1 MKVQGAN
8 NLGPEY
14 GPVFRLLRKFWRLA
28 PEGLRRS
35 LWETLGPQVQSAYAR
50 ISLARPARHA
60 PANLEAP
67 LVVAGLFS
75 TANGI
80 GEAARSTYRALCAAG
95 LSPIAVDLSGIL
107 APADL
112 DSGIPC
118 QPMPD
123 GHEGVLIL
131 QQNGPE
137 IPSALHHLGMH
148 RGCNWFTIGYWAWE
162 LTEFPKG
169 WERAFPYLSELWT
182 VSDFAA
188 KALTRHPKAPLA
200 YTFPHAID
208 PPEDVQT
215 NRAQFGWPE
224 DVFIFLAFADS
235 MSSLERKNPFGA
247 ISAFKLAFADD
258 PSCRL
263 VIKTRN
269 LERDPLAHANLQG
282 VAGDAENID
291 ILDVSLTEEKI
302 WELLQAADAV
312 ISLHRAEGFG
322 LVLAEAMAL
331 GKSVVA
337 TGWSGNM
344 EFMDDTTAYLVD
356 QHQVACKDVYGVYKQ
371 ESAYWAEPDIAMA
384 ASQLRALIENPQER
398 SVRVQAA
405 QARIREFACSRR
417 IGTMMAE
424 RLVKTRAKL

>member
-1 MKVQGAN
+1 MKEQGTDN
-8 NLGPEY
+8 PGPVY
-14 GPVFRLLRKFWRLA
+14 GPVFRWLRKLWRLL
-28 PEGLRRS
+28 PKDLRRS
-35 LWETLGPQVQSAYAR
+35 LWETLGPKVQSAYAR
-50 ISLARPARHA
+50 FWLARPARHV
-60 PANLEAP
+60 PADPQAP

-80 GEAARSTYRALCAAG
+80 GAAARATYRALCAAG

-123 GHEGVLIL
+123 SHEGVLIL

-137 IPSALHHLGMH
+137 IASALHHLGMH
-148 RGCNWFTIGYWAWE
+148 RGRNWFTIGYWAWE
-162 LTEFPKG
+162 LADFPQG

-182 VSDFAA
+182 ISDFAA
-188 KALTRHPKAPLA
+188 GALTRHPKAPA
-200 YTFPHAID
+200 AHTFPHAID
-208 PPEDVQT
+208 PPESVRRD
-215 NRAQFGWPE
+215 RAQFGWPE
-224 DVFIFLAFADS
+224 EAFVFLAFADS
-235 MSSLERKNPFGA
+235 MSSLERKNPLGA
-247 ISAFKLAFADD
+247 IAAFRLAFADD
-258 PSCRL
+258 QSFRL

-269 LERDPLAHANLQG
+269 LERDPLAHANLHKAVEG
-282 VAGDAENID
+282 AENIE

-331 GKSVVA
+331 GKPVVA
-337 TGWSGNM
+337 TAWSGNM
-344 EFMDDTTAYLVD
+344 DFMDETKAYLVD
-356 QHQVACKDVYGVYKQ
+356 QHQVVCEDAYGVYKYDT
-371 ESAYWAEPDIAMA
+371 AHWAEPDIAAA
-384 ASQLRALIENPQER
+384 ASQLRALVTNPEETSAR
-398 SVRVQAA
+398 VRAA

-417 IGTMMAE
+417 IGAMMAE
-424 RLVKTRAKL
+424 RLERTWGEP